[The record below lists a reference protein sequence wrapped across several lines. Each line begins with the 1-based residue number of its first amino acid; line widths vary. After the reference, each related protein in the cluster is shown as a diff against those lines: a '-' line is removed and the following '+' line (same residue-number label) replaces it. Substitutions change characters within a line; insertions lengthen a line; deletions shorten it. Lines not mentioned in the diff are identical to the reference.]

1 MGTLTAVLAQGDDVQ
16 AYIKALKSADV
27 DVRRQAAVAL
37 EKLGP
42 DAKSA
47 VPALQAALRD
57 PDQFVRRFAARALGA
72 IGPAAAPAVNDLVQM
87 LRAENREEAE
97 AAVSALAK
105 IGKPAVQPLA
115 KFLESSNDPQMVI
128 QVAKALGGMGPDAA
142 AAVPALIE
150 KLKNPPKVP
159 AILAAIVE
167 ALGNIGPAAR
177 DAVPVIKDLMADK
190 LLAKNKEFRAVAT
203 TAIKK
208 ISK

>member
-1 MGTLTAVLAQGDDVQ
+1 
-16 AYIKALKSADV
+16 
-27 DVRRQAAVAL
+27 
-37 EKLGP
+37 
-42 DAKSA
+42 
-47 VPALQAALRD
+47 
-57 PDQFVRRFAARALGA
+57 
-72 IGPAAAPAVNDLVQM
+72 M
-87 LRAENREEAE
+87 LRAEKREEAE
-97 AAVSALAK
+97 AALSALTK

-159 AILAAIVE
+159 AKAPTELSRPTILAAIVE

-177 DAVPVIKDLMADK
+177 DAVPVIKNLLADK